1 MGIAEKVELGLI
13 PLLGAAAGL
22 ATVLPGRIGLGELL
36 LCGSA
41 LLLFQSLARDLWLLA
56 RARRQAPATPPR
68 VARCMCAESMIGMTG
83 IVIGLAL
90 FSFGLGKPIVMQRWS
105 WGVFV
110 VAVLGGG
117 FAMKDYVLEAKPW
130 RLRRDKDHINI
141 IVRWKAP

>member
-1 MGIAEKVELGLI
+1 MAIAEKVELGLI

-22 ATVLPGRIGLGELL
+22 AVVLPGRIGLGQLL

-56 RARRQAPATPPR
+56 RARRQASVSPPR
-68 VARCMCAESMIGMTG
+68 IARCMCAESMIGMTG

-90 FSFGLGKPIVMQRWS
+90 FSFGLGRPIVMQRWS

-117 FAMKDYVLEAKPW
+117 FAMKDYVVEAKPW

-141 IVRWKAP
+141 IVRWRK

>member
-1 MGIAEKVELGLI
+1 
-13 PLLGAAAGL
+13 
-22 ATVLPGRIGLGELL
+22 
-36 LCGSA
+36 
-41 LLLFQSLARDLWLLA
+41 
-56 RARRQAPATPPR
+56 
-68 VARCMCAESMIGMTG
+68 MCAESMIGMTG